1 MVTNFHK
8 LDEYIKLL
16 EQEGLLK
23 ESSAES
29 GADRDVRYISFDSQD
44 VQYGTLFVCKGA
56 HFKAEYLAGA
66 LEKGAFAY
74 VSENRYDNVPED
86 VPFILVND
94 VRKAMVIIANT
105 YYNDVWK
112 DLTVIGI
119 TGTKGKSSTTY
130 FMKYI
135 LDDWMKA
142 EGKPETAVI
151 SGIDNYD
158 GIIKEESHLTTPE
171 TMDLYR
177 HFDNAV
183 TSNIEFA
190 SMEVSSQALKY
201 DRVSGMTFDVGC
213 FLNIGTDHISDIEHP
228 DFGDY
233 LASKLILMGQCRNVC
248 VNLDCDNSEDALAAA
263 KASKVAERVITFGTK
278 EGADIFG
285 YDIKTSDDDITFK
298 VKCDSFD
305 EKFMITMHG
314 LFNVEN
320 ALAAIAMCY
329 CLNVPL
335 DYIKSGLKKAR
346 VSGRMEIFRGA
357 KTGMTVIV
365 DYAHNQMS
373 FQYLFDSIHKEF
385 PGSRVTIVFGCPG
398 KKALGRRRELGS
410 LAGEY
415 ADKVYITEEDAGEEP
430 IAKISKEI
438 SEYVASYG
446 TDFDII
452 DDRVEAITKAVNEA
466 DGNTVVL
473 ITGKGR
479 ETRQKRGTQYIDT
492 PSDVEIVEKL
502 LEDK

>member
-8 LDEYIKLL
+8 LDEYMKLL

-56 HFKAEYLAGA
+56 HFRAEYLAGA

-228 DFGDY
+228 DFEDY

-329 CLNVPL
+329 CQ
-335 DYIKSGLKKAR
+335 IGRASCRER
-346 VSGRMEIFRGA
+346 V
-357 KTGMTVIV
+357 
-365 DYAHNQMS
+365 
-373 FQYLFDSIHKEF
+373 
-385 PGSRVTIVFGCPG
+385 
-398 KKALGRRRELGS
+398 
-410 LAGEY
+410 
-415 ADKVYITEEDAGEEP
+415 
-430 IAKISKEI
+430 
-438 SEYVASYG
+438 
-446 TDFDII
+446 
-452 DDRVEAITKAVNEA
+452 
-466 DGNTVVL
+466 
-473 ITGKGR
+473 
-479 ETRQKRGTQYIDT
+479 
-492 PSDVEIVEKL
+492 
-502 LEDK
+502 

>member
-183 TSNIEFA
+183 TSDIEFA

-228 DFGDY
+228 DFEDY